1 MDGISYGDH
10 VLIVYGGRTWLVKVE
25 SGKKFQTHLST
36 IDLDRIVGLPYGSR
50 VNFGVEYLF
59 LKPMLEDIIMKYRRL
74 TQIIYPKDAGY
85 ILVKLNI
92 TPGMKVLEM
101 GTGSGAL
108 TSYIAN
114 TLRPDGRVV
123 SYDINEKFVKIAM
136 ENVKKARLENWIEF
150 RNFDGSLPEAEFDS
164 AFIDL
169 GDPWLYAEKI
179 WGSLKPS
186 APVGFLLPT
195 VDQLEK
201 LDRALKETGFWIDE
215 TVEILLRRM
224 VVAEGRTRPS
234 GLMVGHTAYLT
245 FARRSERKNANIA
258 AEADNAHVM

>member
-1 MDGISYGDH
+1 MDGISYGDL
-10 VLIVYGGRTWLVKVE
+10 VLIVYREKTWLIKVE
-25 SGKKFQTHLST
+25 SGKKFQTHLSI
-36 IDLDRIVGLPYGSR
+36 IDLDRIVGLPFGSR
-50 VNFGVEYLF
+50 VNFGVDYLF
-59 LKPMLEDIIMKYRRL
+59 LKPTLEDIIMKYRRL

-85 ILVKLNI
+85 ILVKLGI

-114 TLRPDGRVV
+114 SLRPDGRVI
-123 SYDINEKFVKIAM
+123 SYDINEKFVEIAK
-136 ENVKKARLENWIEF
+136 ENVKKASLENWIEF
-150 RNFDGSLPEAEFDS
+150 RNFEGSLPESEFDS

-169 GDPWLYAEKI
+169 GDPWLYTEKI
-179 WGSLKPS
+179 WSSLKPS
-186 APVGFLLPT
+186 SPVGFLLPT

-201 LDRALKETGFWIDE
+201 LDMALKDAGFWIDE

-245 FARRSERKNANIA
+245 FARKSERKNANIGD
-258 AEADNAHVM
+258 EPDNTHVL

>member
-1 MDGISYGDH
+1 MGVISYGDL
-10 VLIVYGGRTWLVKVE
+10 VLIVYEKRKWLIKVE
-25 SGKKFQTHLST
+25 SGKKFQTHLSI
-36 IDLDRIVGLPYGSR
+36 IDLDRVVGLPYGSK
-50 VNFGVEYLF
+50 VNFGVDYLF
-59 LKPMLEDIIMKYRRL
+59 LKPTLEDIIMKYKRL

-92 TPGMKVLEM
+92 TPGMEVLEM

-114 TLRPDGRVV
+114 SLRPTGKVIT
-123 SYDINEKFVKIAM
+123 YDINEKFTTIAK
-136 ENVKKARLENWIEF
+136 ENVKRALLESWIEF
-150 RNFDGSLPEAEFDS
+150 RNFDGNLPKAEFDS

-169 GDPWLYAEKI
+169 SDPWLYVEKI
-179 WGSLKPS
+179 WSSLKPS
-186 APVGFLLPT
+186 SPVGFLLPT

-201 LDRALKETGFWIDE
+201 LDKSLKETGFWIDE
-215 TVEILLRRM
+215 TVEIFLRRM

-245 FARRSERKNANIA
+245 FARKSEHKNTNI
-258 AEADNAHVM
+258 DTVMNNTHVT